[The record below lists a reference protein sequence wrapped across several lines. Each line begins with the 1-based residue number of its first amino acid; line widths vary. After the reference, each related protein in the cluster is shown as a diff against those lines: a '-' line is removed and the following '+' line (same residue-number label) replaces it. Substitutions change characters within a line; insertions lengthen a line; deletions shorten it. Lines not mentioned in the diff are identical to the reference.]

1 MSSRHTDSDL
11 DWFRE
16 KAAKQAGVT
25 ARYADAACELGD
37 RLAAMAREGRGAYL
51 SGPVGAGKT
60 HALMAAAR
68 QLAPYSRTRCRV
80 VAFSALVTQARSA
93 WRSNGGDGYDWLLD
107 AARKPVL
114 MLDELGEGRMTE
126 GYAADLY
133 RIVDARYQDGLP
145 LLCASNLAL
154 PVLGDALMAGTDET
168 TARRIVS
175 RLAEMCEPIAV
186 DGPDRRLGRRGR

>member
-1 MSSRHTDSDL
+1 M
-11 DWFRE
+11 
-16 KAAKQAGVT
+16 
-25 ARYADAACELGD
+25 
-37 RLAAMAREGRGAYL
+37 
-51 SGPVGAGKT
+51 
-60 HALMAAAR
+60 
-68 QLAPYSRTRCRV
+68 
-80 VAFSALVTQARSA
+80 VAFSALVAQARSA

-186 DGPDRRLGRRGR
+186 DGGSGGGADDAAARGARRGRAAAQAGGKVRRRGVGPR